1 MNLSGSWEDR
11 ACGDGLP
18 CVWISLVVGGTG
30 RVDALVTSSHVEAH
44 PVGTTL
50 DVLLQ
55 ALINICG
62 HNKHTFTQYQS
73 NIITTI
79 F

>member
-1 MNLSGSWEDR
+1 MVH
-11 ACGDGLP
+11 CGGFSEAALWLP

-44 PVGTTL
+44 PVGATL

-55 ALINICG
+55 ALINICDTK
-62 HNKHTFTQYQS
+62 NTFTQ
-73 NIITTI
+73 
-79 F
+79 